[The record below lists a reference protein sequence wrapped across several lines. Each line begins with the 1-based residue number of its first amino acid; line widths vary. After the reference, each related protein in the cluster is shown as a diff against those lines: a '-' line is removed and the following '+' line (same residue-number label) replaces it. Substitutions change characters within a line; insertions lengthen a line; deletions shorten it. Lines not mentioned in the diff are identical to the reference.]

1 MSPRVVLASET
12 IRTLGGL
19 NLPGELA
26 VKRILKPVTY
36 VLAALYFLVDAAFM
50 AIAKPISD
58 WLARH
63 VVLRRLRAW
72 IRSSALPVAGAVF
85 GAGDHAGTGQT
96 GGGLSGRYRSDGEQP
111 CDIDRRRAS
120 KARAG
125 RAPVQPY
132 PGQADENSSL
142 CLGVHKIPRSQG
154 MAGSHRGLASHSRD
168 KQGCQPVCN
177 RDEKIRCLH
186 KDVAGRAR
194 YEVYRIV
201 GAGAGFDVIDRMQ
214 TTDVALPRHL
224 LLFHSFDIPGNRKPH
239 SGC

>member
-1 MSPRVVLASET
+1 MRRVALASET
-12 IRTLGGL
+12 FRTLRGL

-72 IRSSALPVAGAVF
+72 IRSLRPYPSLALFSVPVIMLEPVKPVAAYL
-85 GAGDHAGTGQT
+85 AATGQMV
-96 GGGLSGRYRSDGEQP
+96 EQR

-142 CLGVHKIPRSQG
+142 SLGVHKIPPSKS
-154 MAGSHRGLASHSRD
+154 MAGSHRGLASYSRN
-168 KQGCQPVCN
+168 KQGRPPVCN
-177 RDEKIRCLH
+177 RDEKICCGGVSAVL
-186 KDVAGRAR
+186 KNS
-194 YEVYRIV
+194 V
-201 GAGAGFDVIDRMQ
+201 GAN
-214 TTDVALPRHL
+214 PREVCH
-224 LLFHSFDIPGNRKPH
+224 
-239 SGC
+239 